1 MTDSNNQDLVEDAR
15 MKKVSRHQFYFETPL
30 YSVVRDDDLEENLFV
45 GEVDARS
52 PRNKFDTT
60 YSIEEDSVDYF
71 SSSYIFRRVQ
81 LTCKRKGEVLTFFV
95 AKSDGRYMKVGQAPS
110 LADIQF
116 GDMDDKYGKVLD
128 KENLFL
134 LKRAVG
140 LAAHGTGAG
149 SFVYL
154 RRIFEGL
161 IKESYEAN
169 KDSLDVVKKVFLSK
183 RMDEKVQLLKDFLPD
198 ELSEMKPLYG
208 LLSQGVHELTEE
220 ECLQYFPALKLS
232 IELILDAKIEAQKKA
247 SRVSEVKVQIA
258 AISSQ
263 IGEKKK

>member
-1 MTDSNNQDLVEDAR
+1 MSGKLNEDSQTR
-15 MKKVSRHQFYFETPL
+15 RITRHDFYFETPL
-30 YSVVRDDDLEENLFV
+30 YTAVSDAELEENLSV

-52 PRNKFDTT
+52 PLNKIDTT
-60 YSIEEDSVDYF
+60 YSIKDEPVDYF
-71 SSSYIFRRVQ
+71 DSSDIFRRIQ
-81 LTCKRKGEVLTFFV
+81 LTCKRKGEVLTFIV
-95 AKSDGRYMKVGQAPS
+95 ARSNGKYMKIGQAPS

-116 GDMDDKYGKVLD
+116 GDMDDKYGKILD
-128 KENLFL
+128 KESLFL

-169 KDSLDVVKKVFLSK
+169 KDPLNVSEKEFQSK
-183 RMDEKVQLLKDFLPD
+183 RMDEKIQLLKNYLPD

-247 SRVSEVKVQIA
+247 KRISEVKSQIA

-263 IGEKKK
+263 VGEKKK